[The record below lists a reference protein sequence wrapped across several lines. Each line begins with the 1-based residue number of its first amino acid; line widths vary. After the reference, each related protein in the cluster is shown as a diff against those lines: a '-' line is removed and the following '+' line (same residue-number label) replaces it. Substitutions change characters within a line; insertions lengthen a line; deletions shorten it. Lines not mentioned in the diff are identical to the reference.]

1 MSWEENVRRVVPYT
15 AGEQPRR
22 EGVIK
27 LNTNESPYPPAP
39 GVERRIAKLKAEQ
52 MRLYPAF
59 PEQTELAAVLADY
72 YGLGTDQVVIGVG

>member
-1 MSWEENVRRVVPYT
+1 MSWENNVRKVVPYT

-39 GVERRIAKLKAEQ
+39 GVARKIAELDAEQ

-72 YGLGTDQVVIGVG
+72 YGIDVDRIFIGVG